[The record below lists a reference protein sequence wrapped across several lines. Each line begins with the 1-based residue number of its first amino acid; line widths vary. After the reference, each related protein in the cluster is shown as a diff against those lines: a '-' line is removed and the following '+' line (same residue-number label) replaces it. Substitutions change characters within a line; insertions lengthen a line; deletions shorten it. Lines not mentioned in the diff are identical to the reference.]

1 MKDKPDTP
9 KLKKIVEDLEALI
22 ESEKFHGL
30 EIELKDLNEALT
42 LIKSV
47 RRRIKAKEKYPK

>member
-1 MKDKPDTP
+1 MKDKSDTP
-9 KLKKIVEDLEALI
+9 KLKKIVEDLEAVI
-22 ESEKFHGL
+22 ESEKFQGL

-47 RRRIKAKEKYPK
+47 RRRIKAKTKVS